1 MSNFF
6 PLSTDPADPTGGTPP
21 TPVTGTS
28 VAPPPD
34 PTPPAPP
41 PAGKIVAEGRKT
53 ERELHLERVLK
64 RSQTRI
70 AELEDERQRLKAAYL
85 TTPAP
90 APEET
95 KSPQNRWTF
104 FDAAN

>member
-1 MSNFF
+1 MKPNCLFA
-6 PLSTDPADPTGGTPP
+6 PDPDDPTGGNPP

-53 ERELHLERVLK
+53 ERELHLERELK

-70 AELEDERQRLKAAYL
+70 AELEDERQRLKAAGITPL
-85 TTPAP
+85 TIVPAE
-90 APEET
+90 AKPE
-95 KSPQNRWTF
+95 KARWTF
-104 FDAAN
+104 FDNAD